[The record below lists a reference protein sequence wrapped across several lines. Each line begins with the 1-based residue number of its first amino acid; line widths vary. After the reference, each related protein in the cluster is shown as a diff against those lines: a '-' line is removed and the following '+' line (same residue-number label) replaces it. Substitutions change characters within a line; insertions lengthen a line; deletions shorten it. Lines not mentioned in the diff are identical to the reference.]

1 MKRWRSCATRS
12 SSSRARCTTIR
23 TGCAQPSRSASTR
36 LPASANHA
44 GPGAHGK
51 FLGASRIVD
60 SRESVIAA
68 ADSGDEVVCADL
80 DAAEVDEARDGDDG
94 GHIYFADRRPELCGE
109 ISRPVE

>member
-1 MKRWRSCATRS
+1 
-12 SSSRARCTTIR
+12 
-23 TGCAQPSRSASTR
+23 
-36 LPASANHA
+36 
-44 GPGAHGK
+44 
-51 FLGASRIVD
+51 
-60 SRESVIAA
+60 VIAA